1 MIPMILG
8 VTKAEDT
15 ADSEPVAGDTG
26 QKLSHVTDNMS
37 ALPLNDDILSHA
49 LQFSDFQSTCQ
60 FAQTNK
66 KNSHIS
72 TNEHTNEQG
81 CKQNAKPFDKM
92 WRDVYSRHMFADSP
106 ATDVVS
112 EIRRRRQLFDNLTG
126 ESRLRVSKHNNTKP
140 SSKKSIKQ
148 CLSLPNRY
156 VHFVPILPQLDVNN
170 EEDREMMEAIEEDPP
185 PCDFGCESFA
195 LLPGTSSKFILMDP
209 YDGTIA
215 VYDDV
220 LGGAVR
226 SDDAMMEAAFKA
238 GADAIIQRRAEAGDN
253 SNNNNASSS
262 SLADRMEAETSGDAI
277 EREVEANQNVSRRPP
292 PAETL
297 HSIEEYFAT
306 DLSEYFVLPSDG
318 RGNNGNSAIVMTEN
332 DEVTVDWLGLDLHP
346 IVEPSGDIVGNL
358 AGAARVLTCES
369 SAESALNVEN
379 GSVTRSCMEVLGWK
393 STSVDGRFDQAF
405 VCRLKGFP
413 NYVDIDANHDKV
425 YATFSP
431 GDGPSIPGRLTT
443 RSRSTAGVA
452 GHVDIGNDDDDL
464 EDIELDWN
472 GHPVRPSNF
481 IVRYPFVRKI
491 NSGNATTDKDQMRRR
506 YFPEAETFIETHRP
520 VNCFVIDPTGEALV
534 VGTDGGCVEVW
545 TTSCKRTGQKGD
557 DTEMSQVQVLTVEQ
571 AVVAVKERERERL
584 ANLKLKRLRSVSDA
598 VPPEEDDHRVSF
610 GEKDESMLLDDSC
623 EDDNIGGDEDVEM
636 DEAEAV
642 TDGSN
647 AGEAPDENGETGGQ
661 GSSLTQCKS
670 TRKINEIFHPR
681 HLGLHRAGF
690 VTLQHHRTEG
700 ATLAL
705 WQKPSLD
712 QSVANPKEKFEL
724 SAIINLPLSPQRKP
738 QVHYDGRRLIVVGQD
753 HIGVIVLIYH
763 VLSTWE
769 DKVMFDNDPHESYE
783 HDENESGMPREE
795 SGGVINLSPSTRRV
809 RYVNRIRNVGLGN
822 LEAYDPIYCTCNERY
837 VVVNTKCG
845 NLIGGDGGTNACEG
859 LFVIDLEDKE

>member
-1 MIPMILG
+1 MI
-8 VTKAEDT
+8 TKAEDT
-15 ADSEPVAGDTG
+15 TRSDPIMADTG
-26 QKLSHVTDNMS
+26 DQKLSHVTNNMS

-49 LQFSDFQSTCQ
+49 LQFSDFQSTCR
-60 FAQTNK
+60 FAQTTK
-66 KNSHIS
+66 KNSHIIS
-72 TNEHTNEQG
+72 TNEHTNKQG
-81 CKQNAKPFDKM
+81 CKHNVKPFDKM
-92 WRDVYSRHMFADSP
+92 WRKVYSRHMFAESP

-112 EIRRRRQLFDNLTG
+112 EIGRRRQLFDNL
-126 ESRLRVSKHNNTKP
+126 SRHNTKP

-170 EEDREMMEAIEEDPP
+170 EEDREMMEAMEEDPP
-185 PCDFGCESFA
+185 PCDFGCESFC

-220 LGGAVR
+220 LDGAVR
-226 SDDAMMEAAFKA
+226 SDDAMMEAAFRA
-238 GADAIIQRRAEAGDN
+238 GADAIIQRRAEGGDN
-253 SNNNNASSS
+253 SNNNTASRS

-306 DLSEYFVLPSDG
+306 DLSEYFVLPTDS
-318 RGNNGNSAIVMTEN
+318 RGNNGNDAIVITEN

-346 IVEPSGDIVGNL
+346 IVAPAGNL
-358 AGAARVLTCES
+358 MGNLVGAARVLTCES
-369 SAESALNVEN
+369 SAESVLNVEN

-425 YATFSP
+425 FATFSP
-431 GDGPSIPGRLTT
+431 GDGPSFPGRLTT
-443 RSRSTAGVA
+443 RSAAGAA
-452 GHVDIGNDDDDL
+452 GHVDNGNDADDDL

-472 GHPVRPSNF
+472 GHPVRPSTF
-481 IVRYPFVRKI
+481 IVRYPFVRKFDI
-491 NSGNATTDKDQMRRR
+491 GSATANKDQIRRR
-506 YFPEAETFIETHRP
+506 YFPEPETFIETDRP
-520 VNCFVIDPTGEALV
+520 VSCFVIDPTGEALV
-534 VGTDGGCVEVW
+534 IGTDGGCVEVW
-545 TTSCKRTGQKGD
+545 ATSKERTNHED
-557 DTEMSQVQVLTVEQ
+557 DTEMKRIQVLNVEQ
-571 AVVAVKERERERL
+571 AVTAAKERERERL
-584 ANLKLKRLRSVSDA
+584 THLKLKRLRSVSDA
-598 VPPEEDDHRVSF
+598 VPPEEDEDRVSS
-610 GEKDESMLLDDSC
+610 GEKDTAMMSGGSC
-623 EDDNIGGDEDVEM
+623 NDCNIGDEDVAMEVE
-636 DEAEAV
+636 DV
-642 TDGSN
+642 SN
-647 AGEAPDENGETGGQ
+647 GAPDENSNTGGQ

-681 HLGLHRAGF
+681 HLDLHRAGF

-705 WQKPSLD
+705 WQKSSLD
-712 QSVANPKEKFEL
+712 QSVVDREEKLEL

-769 DKVMFDNDPHESYE
+769 DKEMFDNDPHEAYE
-783 HDENESGMPREE
+783 QDENESGMPREE
-795 SGGVINLSPSTRRV
+795 SGGVINLSPSMRRV

-822 LEAYDPIYCTCNERY
+822 LEAYDPIYCTCNERHI
-837 VVVNTKCG
+837 VINTKCG

-859 LFVIDLEDKE
+859 LFVIDLEDKM